1 LAKGRHH
8 ETTTHLFSVR
18 TGCQACVVDPNANHV
33 IQKVISVVPTDQL
46 RIVITTFYGHG
57 KSRQA
62 SRMLLSYHALVL

>member
-1 LAKGRHH
+1 M
-8 ETTTHLFSVR
+8 
-18 TGCQACVVDPNANHV
+18 GCQACVVDPNANHV